1 MNQITLMTSSIGND
15 AVDERGKIFPFI
27 PKNDIKEFVY
37 IETVPG
43 QDRGHHWHP
52 EFDEYIVLTSGNGKF
67 IERTD
72 NGTREIKVTSGDC
85 VHIPQGVYHTFIA
98 ETKCTSMS
106 CLTKKWDDC
115 NNPILR

>member
-52 EFDEYIVLTSGNGKF
+52 EFDEYIVLTSGKGKF

-72 NGTREIKVTSGDC
+72 NGTREINVTSGDC

-98 ETKCTSMS
+98 ETECTSMS

-115 NNPILR
+115 DNPILR

>member
-1 MNQITLMTSSIGND
+1 MNQISLMNSSIGND

-52 EFDEYIVLTSGNGKF
+52 EFY
-67 IERTD
+67 
-72 NGTREIKVTSGDC
+72 
-85 VHIPQGVYHTFIA
+85 
-98 ETKCTSMS
+98 
-106 CLTKKWDDC
+106 
-115 NNPILR
+115 